1 MNLRSAFVMGSAL
14 LVGAVTSADAEELR
28 YAVGYP
34 PGAAA
39 IDAAESAAKII
50 ANASGGELTVKVYT
64 SALLSF
70 GEMEGG
76 IRDGIADIGYMVTP
90 YFPKDFPRTN
100 LLNDMSM
107 QLSNVGADVNK
118 IAGMA
123 YGGAMMEY
131 IILNCP
137 DCLAEY
143 KAQNMVFTGVGPTA
157 SYHLLCNQP
166 VTSAEALK
174 GKRLRAGAGQW
185 NRWAVALGAS
195 PVQITGQESLEAMK
209 QGIIDCTVLSTVTAL
224 KDFQLINAVTDIT
237 LGVPGGVFAAT
248 PATTVNADVWKGL
261 DTKKRSAFLRG
272 AAYMSAAI
280 PFIDHS
286 RETAVVEEAAGK
298 GIKTHEPEADLKAAT
313 ASFLAQDA
321 STVAELYSK
330 AFGVANA
337 PDMMAAFRPLLE
349 KWVGLVNGI
358 ASVEDLAALYEQE
371 IYSKIDFENYGN

>member
-1 MNLRSAFVMGSAL
+1 MKFRSFIAMGSVL
-14 LVGAVTSADAEELR
+14 LAGVATGARAEELR
-28 YAVGYP
+28 YAAGYP

-39 IDAAESAAKII
+39 IDAAESAAKVI
-50 ANASGGELTVKVYT
+50 AEHSGGALTVKVYT
-64 SALLSF
+64 SALLGF
-70 GEMEGG
+70 AEMEGG

-107 QLSNVGADVNK
+107 QLSNVGADVNR

-137 DCLAEY
+137 ECLAEY
-143 KAQNMVFTGVGPTA
+143 TAQNMVFTGVGPTA

-195 PVQITGQESLEAMK
+195 PVQITGQESLESMK

-224 KDFQLINAVTDIT
+224 RDFQLINAVTDIT

-248 PATTVNADVWKGL
+248 PATTVNADVWRGL
-261 DTKKRSAFLRG
+261 DGAKRAAFLKG

-280 PFIDHS
+280 PFIDHD
-286 RETAVVEEAAGK
+286 RETAVLDEAAAK
-298 GIKTHEPEADLKAAT
+298 GIKTHEAEPELRAAT
-313 ASFLAQDA
+313 AHFLEQDA
-321 STVAELYSK
+321 ATVAALYSGD
-330 AFGVANA
+330 FGVANA
-337 PDMMAAFRPLLE
+337 ADMMTAFHPLLE
-349 KWVGLVNGI
+349 KWVGLVDGVDSI
-358 ASVEDLAALYEQE
+358 EALAALYERE
-371 IYSKIDFENYGN
+371 IYSKIDVATYGN

>member
-1 MNLRSAFVMGSAL
+1 MNFLWTTAL
-14 LVGAVTSADAEELR
+14 GAVLLAGAATSTVAEELR
-28 YAVGYP
+28 YAAGYP

-39 IDAAESAAKII
+39 IEAAEEAAEII
-50 ANASGGELTVKVYT
+50 AEHSGGKLTVKVYT

-76 IRDGIADIGYMVTP
+76 IRDGIADVGYMVTP

-107 QLSNVGADVNK
+107 QLSTVSDNVNK

-131 IILNCP
+131 IVLNCP
-137 DCLAEY
+137 ECLDEY

-166 VTSAEALK
+166 VTTAEALK

-195 PVQITGQESLEAMK
+195 PVQITGQESLDAMK

-248 PATTVNADVWKGL
+248 PATTVNADVWRGL
-261 DTKKRSAFLRG
+261 NATKRAAFLKG

-280 PFIDHS
+280 PFIDHD
-286 RETAVVEEAAGK
+286 RESAVLEEAAAK
-298 GIKTHEPEADLKAAT
+298 NIKTHEPEIELQAAT
-313 ASFLAQDA
+313 AAFLKQDA
-321 STVAELYSK
+321 ATVADLYSTD
-330 AFGVANA
+330 FGVSNA
-337 PDMMAAFRPLLE
+337 SEIMSEFRPFLE
-349 KWVGLVNGI
+349 KWVGLVEDI
-358 ASVEDLAALYEQE
+358 SSIEDLAALYEQE
-371 IYSKIDFENYGN
+371 IYSKIDIENFGN